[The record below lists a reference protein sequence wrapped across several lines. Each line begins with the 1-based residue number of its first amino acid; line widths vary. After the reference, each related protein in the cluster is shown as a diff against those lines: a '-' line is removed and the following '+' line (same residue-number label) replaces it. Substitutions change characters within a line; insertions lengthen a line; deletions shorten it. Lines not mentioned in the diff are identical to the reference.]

1 MRSSGIRFRLL
12 QAILGVAGSAAERSI
27 DIVEIRQLEGAFSR
41 PPAFANPVGGRDAAF
56 AYFALTVVRAGRDI
70 TDYSDA
76 GETLDAALL
85 PWRLQM
91 GHPSFQGPADAT
103 VLGTARPSI
112 STPTQG
118 CKR

>member
-41 PPAFANPVGGRDAAF
+41 PPAFANAVGGRDAAF
-56 AYFALTVVRAGRDI
+56 AYFALTVVPDI